1 MVTIR
6 SQSFESETSGDLYT
20 NDATDGNLLPL
31 DAIVDIANNPGQAT
45 VDAAN
50 LSGALLGFDATW
62 QNTRSSTGLSD
73 GDFVG
78 VTTFTGEVGSFT
90 DGVQGYRISDPDG
103 KYILTFDTV
112 DVSDYKNVSVSLDYF
127 LSDTTWESNDV
138 VTINVVTD
146 AGSFTILDSTGLDID
161 DLNIEGTFVT
171 GTQTIPETATT
182 AQLVVTLDSNTG
194 AENLYVDNI
203 LFEGEATVPE
213 PQLVISE
220 IMYAPASNEDAWEW
234 VEVFNGSD
242 ETVDLSGYVLDD
254 NDGATVSSV
263 NIASGTIGA
272 GETAILYNAD
282 DLTAA
287 DFTAAWG
294 EDINLVAVTDW
305 SQLGLDNT
313 GDTVGLWSSFT
324 AYQGNN
330 ETQTN
335 ALVSVTYDG
344 SLGDGTGSIYLT
356 DLTDPDSF
364 ALSTEDANTPAG
376 GAVYV
381 SAAAA
386 GNSGMDIGSPGG
398 TLDEDS
404 GDNGSGDGGS
414 GGGGSEGGGSGN
426 ENVVAEILDLTGIDG
441 NVTAN
446 VSLMRE
452 AAFDNLL
459 QFYITDA
466 NGAVDGINPGEAGYE
481 DAVRQNLLAM
491 PQLFVENQ
499 MTQET
504 TITLEG
510 GFYYAP
516 ALVIDGD
523 LQNLGTIG
531 DAAMGMTMIQRS
543 GDVWMFEDWVDADFN
558 DLKFT
563 IDSVAV
569 TPIAS

>member
-20 NDATDGNLLPL
+20 NAATDGNLLPL

-62 QNTRSSTGLSD
+62 QNTRGTIGLSD

-78 VTTFTGEVGSFT
+78 VTNFVGAVGSFT

-103 KYILTFDTV
+103 NYILAFDTV
-112 DVSDYKNVSVSLDYF
+112 DISDYSNVSVSLDYF
-127 LSDTTWESNDV
+127 LSDTTWESSDV

-146 AGSFTILDSTGLDID
+146 VGSFSILDSTGLDID
-161 DLNIEGTFVT
+161 DLNVEGTFIT

-182 AQLVVTLDSNTG
+182 AQLVVTLDSNTS

-203 LFEGEATVPE
+203 LFTGESTVTE

-220 IMYAPASNEDAWEW
+220 IMYAPASNEDDWEW
-234 VEVFNGSD
+234 IEVFNASN
-242 ETVDLSGYVLDD
+242 ETVDLAGYVLDD
-254 NDGATVSSV
+254 NDGAAVSSA

-294 EDINLVAVTDW
+294 EGINLVAVTDW
-305 SQLGLDNT
+305 DRLDLDNN
-313 GDTVGLWSSFT
+313 GDAVGLWSSFT
-324 AYQGNN
+324 AYQGDN
-330 ETQTN
+330 EIQANT
-335 ALVSVTYDG
+335 LVSVTYDG
-344 SLGDGTGSIYLT
+344 SLGDGAGSIYLT

-364 ALSTEDANTPAG
+364 MLSIEGVNTPAG
-376 GAVYV
+376 GAAYV

-386 GNSGMDIGSPGG
+386 GNSGTDIGSPGG
-398 TLDEDS
+398 TLDDDS
-404 GDNGSGDGGS
+404 GNNGSGDGGS
-414 GGGGSEGGGSGN
+414 GDGGSDGGGSGN
-426 ENVVAEILDLTGIDG
+426 ENVVPEILDLTGIDG

-466 NGAVDGINPGEAGYE
+466 NGAVDGINPGEAG
-481 DAVRQNLLAM
+481 
-491 PQLFVENQ
+491 
-499 MTQET
+499 
-504 TITLEG
+504 
-510 GFYYAP
+510 
-516 ALVIDGD
+516 
-523 LQNLGTIG
+523 
-531 DAAMGMTMIQRS
+531 
-543 GDVWMFEDWVDADFN
+543 
-558 DLKFT
+558 
-563 IDSVAV
+563 
-569 TPIAS
+569 